1 MNLYVLRAT
10 LRNPKHPECGEM
22 TLPFPIPE
30 AQYNAIL
37 GMLLTIQMGD
47 VLQRDCLV
55 TRLDSDFPA
64 LQCLEQQTVN
74 FDELDYLSSR
84 LESFVPEERLQF
96 CAAVEGLGY
105 SNMTDLINLTFCC
118 QEATVISDFANLEEE
133 GKEHYLNLHGGSA
146 LTEELEKLD
155 GQRIAEEL
163 IRTGHG
169 IVTRFGVLYKNDMEL
184 KPLYEEKSFP
194 AYVYEPKILDAFVYR
209 EDDPET
215 PLAFVQLPM
224 PEAKV
229 RRTLVRAG
237 IEPQVPVS
245 LSTENSLFPACVT
258 ELLKERFHSLEEWND
273 VCRGAAL
280 LSYSDQR
287 KLEAVLKF
295 AKPDDPAQV
304 RQLAQPDM
312 LALFSFLP
320 RVAFPADGARCLIN
334 ESGCYQFD
342 EILGRYSNYSDFGQR
357 WIEEHPG
364 EFLEEGYVSYDGIVP
379 LDELLHR
386 SVQTEEYEM
395 GGIV

>member
-10 LRNPKHPECGEM
+10 LRNPKHPECGEV

-30 AQYNAIL
+30 AQYNAVL
-37 GMLLTIQMGD
+37 GMLLTMRMGD

-64 LQCLEQQTVN
+64 LQCLEQQMVN
-74 FDELDYLSSR
+74 FDELDYLAQR
-84 LESFVPEERLQF
+84 LESFATGEDLQF

-105 SNMTDLINLTFCC
+105 SDMTDLINLTFCC
-118 QEATVISDFANLEEE
+118 QDATVISDFANLEEE
-133 GKEHYLNLHGGSA
+133 GKGHYLNLHGGVA

-163 IRTGHG
+163 IRSGRG
-169 IVTRFGVLYKNDMEL
+169 IITRFGVLYENDMEL

-194 AYVYEPKILDAFVYR
+194 AYVYEQKVVDAFLYR
-209 EDDPET
+209 DDDPET

-224 PEAKV
+224 PEAKIGRV
-229 RRTLVRAG
+229 LARAEITPG
-237 IEPQVPVS
+237 VPVR
-245 LSTENSLFPACVT
+245 LSVEDSLFPPCVT
-258 ELLKERFHSLEEWND
+258 ELLQERFRSLEEWNE
-273 VCRGAAL
+273 VCKPVAQ
-280 LSYSDQR
+280 LSYPNRR
-287 KLEAVLKF
+287 KLEAVLQF
-295 AKPDDPAQV
+295 TKPDDPAQI

-320 RVAFPADGARCLIN
+320 RAESPKDGDCCLMH

-342 EILGRYSNYSDFGQR
+342 ESIGRYNNVGGFGQR

-364 EFLEEGYVSYDGIVP
+364 EFLEEGYVSYNGIVP

-386 SVQTEEYEM
+386 STQTEEHEM